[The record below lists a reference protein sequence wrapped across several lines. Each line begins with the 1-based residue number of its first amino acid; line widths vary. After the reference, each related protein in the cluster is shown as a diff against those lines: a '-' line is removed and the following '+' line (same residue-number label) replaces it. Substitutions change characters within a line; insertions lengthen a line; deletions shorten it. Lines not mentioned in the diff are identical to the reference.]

1 MTRSKNIKS
10 SQTILEIRALIKRKK
25 QFSKRKKKKK
35 NQLERL
41 LKINWIKKSVK
52 ISYQHFKSIRLHTE
66 SLSKNFF
73 KYKQKK
79 QIFTIDHSV
88 LTSLKMP
95 F

>member
-1 MTRSKNIKS
+1 MG
-10 SQTILEIRALIKRKK
+10 IRALIKKRKK
-25 QFSKRKKKKK
+25 QFSKRKNKNK

-41 LKINWIKKSVK
+41 LKINWTKKSVK
-52 ISYQHFKSIRLHTE
+52 ISYQRFKCTGLHTE
-66 SLSKNFF
+66 SSSKDFF

-79 QIFTIDHSV
+79 QIFTIGHSV